1 MEPNAEAPDRSL
13 NNVLDLICPQRGQ
26 QSPVFPFS
34 AVRLPSS
41 LSHVKYVSCSLMSW
55 QIGCR
60 SRLASSQKPCW
71 YTWYLCV
78 WSLACVTLALHSWLM
93 SQSILDVFFY
103 LDKAIC
109 CTYKFLL
116 FGLYITLK
124 RPASTLSLTFAYNE
138 FQLIRAWLREPAEKK
153 IKPEGET
160 VIERQ

>member
-93 SQSILDVFFY
+93 SQSILDVFSILTKLY
-103 LDKAIC
+103 AVRINSCCLDYTSHLNALPALCHSHSGIMNFNLSEHDSENQQK
-109 CTYKFLL
+109 
-116 FGLYITLK
+116 K
-124 RPASTLSLTFAYNE
+124 R
-138 FQLIRAWLREPAEKK
+138 R
-153 IKPEGET
+153 
-160 VIERQ
+160 